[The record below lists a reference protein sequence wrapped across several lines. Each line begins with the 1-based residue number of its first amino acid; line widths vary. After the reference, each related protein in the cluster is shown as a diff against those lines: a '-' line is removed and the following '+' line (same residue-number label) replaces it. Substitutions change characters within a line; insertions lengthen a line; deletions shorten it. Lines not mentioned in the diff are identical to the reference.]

1 MFSLLG
7 LAKMKRNVMLRVVL
21 NFTNPGRCDLVA
33 LNNLLATKSLDMQK
47 LYVVK
52 NNNLT
57 TYSDT
62 RQENTA
68 VLQKLVK
75 KSIDDDLCE
84 ELKKFS

>member
-21 NFTNPGRCDLVA
+21 NFANPGRCDLVA